1 MNGADLMKTYKNLVP
16 NKKAIDLIKYFSFL
30 NLGILMMA
38 AGIYFFKSTN
48 GFATGGV
55 SGISIIL
62 AKIFPKV
69 TQATYMIIINVI
81 LLIVGVIIL
90 GKKCGALTFYCSLM
104 MSLENWLFE
113 YFIALS
119 GPITE
124 HTLLELIYA
133 VGLTGIGAAII
144 FRCNAS
150 SGGTDIVALILKK
163 YTSLD
168 VGKAL
173 LATDFLI
180 ASCTFLLFG
189 VKAGLFSML
198 GLFTKAFLVD
208 LIIDSVNSYKYFV
221 VITEHKEEIS
231 QFIMTQ
237 LHHGATVTDAVG
249 TYTNNKKAM
258 IHTVCK
264 RLEAIRLRKEI
275 KEIDPHA
282 FIVITTTSEIIGRG
296 FRSV

>member
-1 MNGADLMKTYKNLVP
+1 MTKNIFKSLKEYLLITLGTLMLT
-16 NKKAIDLIKYFSFL
+16 
-30 NLGILMMA
+30 
-38 AGIYFFKSTN
+38 AGVYFFKIPN

-55 SGISIIL
+55 SGIGTLLAKVAPSISAATWIL
-62 AKIFPKV
+62 A
-69 TQATYMIIINVI
+69 INVL
-81 LLIVGVIIL
+81 LLIVGFAVL
-90 GKKCGALTFYCSLM
+90 GKECSIRTLYCSLLF
-104 MSLENWLFE
+104 SALTRVLE
-113 YFIALS
+113 IVM
-119 GPITE
+119 PISAPLTDQP
-124 HTLLELIYA
+124 LLELIYA
-133 VGLTGIGAAII
+133 MALTSAGAAVI
-144 FRCNAS
+144 FNCSAS

-163 YTSLD
+163 FTPLD

-173 LATDFLI
+173 LVTDFLI
-180 ASCTFLLFG
+180 ASCTFFLFG

-221 VITEHKEEIS
+221 VITEHGDKIS
-231 QFIMTQ
+231 QFVMTQ
-237 LHHGATVTDAVG
+237 LHHGATMTEAVG
-249 TYTNNKKAM
+249 TYTHNKKAM

>member
-1 MNGADLMKTYKNLVP
+1 MKKTELKIVKDYFLITLGTLMLT
-16 NKKAIDLIKYFSFL
+16 
-30 NLGILMMA
+30 
-38 AGIYFFKSTN
+38 AGVYFFKIPN

-55 SGISIIL
+55 SGIGTLL
-62 AKIFPKV
+62 AKAIPSISA
-69 TQATYMIIINVI
+69 ATWIMVINI
-81 LLIVGVIIL
+81 LLLIVGFAVL
-90 GKKCGALTFYCSLM
+90 GKECSIKTLYCSLLF
-104 MSLENWLFE
+104 SVLTKILETLLP
-113 YFIALS
+113 LS
-119 GPITE
+119 SPLTDQP
-124 HTLLELIYA
+124 LLELIYA
-133 VGLTGIGAAII
+133 MALTSAGAAVI
-144 FRCNAS
+144 FNCSAS

-173 LATDFLI
+173 LVTDFLI
-180 ASCTFLLFG
+180 ASCAFFLFG
-189 VKAGLFSML
+189 TKAGLFSML

-208 LIIDSVNSYKYFV
+208 LIIESVNSYKYFV
-221 VITEHKEEIS
+221 VITEQGEEIS
-231 QFIMTQ
+231 RFIITQ
-237 LHHGATVTDAVG
+237 LHHGATVTEAVG
-249 TYTNNKKAM
+249 TYTQHKKAM

>member
-1 MNGADLMKTYKNLVP
+1 MKKSICKSAKEYLLITLGTLMLT
-16 NKKAIDLIKYFSFL
+16 
-30 NLGILMMA
+30 
-38 AGIYFFKSTN
+38 AGVYFFKIPN

-55 SGISIIL
+55 SGIGTLFGKITPNISPATWIL
-62 AKIFPKV
+62 A
-69 TQATYMIIINVI
+69 INI
-81 LLIVGVIIL
+81 ALLVFGFIIL
-90 GKKCGALTFYCSLM
+90 GKQCSMRTLYCSLLF
-104 MSLENWLFE
+104 SLLTRLLEI
-113 YFIALS
+113 IA
-119 GPITE
+119 PISAPLTGQP
-124 HTLLELIYA
+124 LLELIYA
-133 VGLTGIGAAII
+133 MALTSAGSAII
-144 FRCNAS
+144 FNCSAS

-180 ASCTFLLFG
+180 ASCSFFMFG
-189 VKAGLFSML
+189 IEAGLFSML
-198 GLFTKAFLVD
+198 GLFAKAFLVD
-208 LIIDSVNSYKYFV
+208 SIIENINSFKYFV
-221 VITEHKEEIS
+221 VITERGEEIS
-231 QFIMTQ
+231 QFIMTE
-237 LHHGATVTDAVG
+237 LHHGATATEAIG
-249 TYTNNKKAM
+249 TYTQHQKTM

>member
-1 MNGADLMKTYKNLVP
+1 M
-16 NKKAIDLIKYFSFL
+16 KKAVLKSLKEYSLIT
-30 NLGILMMA
+30 LGTFMLT
-38 AGIYFFKSTN
+38 AGVYFFKIPNS
-48 GFATGGV
+48 FATGGV
-55 SGISIIL
+55 SGIGTLLAKVTPSISAATWIL
-62 AKIFPKV
+62 A
-69 TQATYMIIINVI
+69 INVL
-81 LLIVGVIIL
+81 LLIVGFAIL
-90 GKKCGALTFYCSLM
+90 GKECSIRTLYCSLLF
-104 MSLENWLFE
+104 SALTRVLE
-113 YFIALS
+113 IVM
-119 GPITE
+119 PISAPLTDQP
-124 HTLLELIYA
+124 LLELIYA
-133 VGLTGIGAAII
+133 MTLTSAGAAII
-144 FRCNAS
+144 FNCSAS

-282 FIVITTTSEIIGRG
+282 FIVITTTSKIIGRG

>member
-1 MNGADLMKTYKNLVP
+1 MAKVTP
-16 NKKAIDLIKYFSFL
+16 NIS
-30 NLGILMMA
+30 A
-38 AGIYFFKSTN
+38 ATW
-48 GFATGGV
+48 
-55 SGISIIL
+55 IL
-62 AKIFPKV
+62 A
-69 TQATYMIIINVI
+69 INI
-81 LLIVGVIIL
+81 LLLIVGFAVL
-90 GKKCGALTFYCSLM
+90 GKECSIRTLYCSLLF
-104 MSLENWLFE
+104 SALTRILE
-113 YFIALS
+113 IVM
-119 GPITE
+119 PIHAPLTDQP
-124 HTLLELIYA
+124 LLELIYA
-133 VGLTGIGAAII
+133 MTLTSAGAAII
-144 FRCNAS
+144 FNCSAS

-221 VITEHKEEIS
+221 VITEHGEEIS
-231 QFIMTQ
+231 QFVMTQ